1 MTCWEGKDSK
11 SMENSAAPRGLIV
24 DLITPL
30 KHGAIDGTGLE
41 RLLDQVVPHAQ
52 ALLLASPQHGEG
64 QSMETAM
71 RHELLKKVCDAV
83 TDHRISLFMWVS
95 GNTETQTREN
105 ILALQ
110 NDFRGN
116 YPADRLF
123 WVDTPLLYHSNRGLP
138 DYYRELLTLLKC
150 PLILHNNPDCIH
162 ATQTFKRRNIRTA
175 VLKEL
180 VRIEGIAGLI
190 FSGSLE
196 RAHHYQRAC
205 RGRQNF
211 RIYDGDEKRFL
222 EHPSMGGVVS
232 VGANL
237 APGPWEMIT
246 QSSIQ
251 LHAHRENYPD
261 RLQQI
266 WESGDYLKNM
276 VTLYGQTPAAM
287 IKTILSDMGTIGTP
301 EMLQSVETEADSVN
315 ALKALMNDFG
325 KNDFFDGG

>member
-1 MTCWEGKDSK
+1 
-11 SMENSAAPRGLIV
+11 MENNRAPRGLVV

-30 KHGAIDGTGLE
+30 KHGAIDEKGLE
-41 RLLDQVVPHAQ
+41 RLLEQAIPHAQ
-52 ALLLASPQHGEG
+52 ALLLASPRHGEG
-64 QSMETAM
+64 ESMGLAM
-71 RHELLKKVCDAV
+71 RRELLKKTRETVNG
-83 TDHRISLFMWVS
+83 RPISLFVWIS
-95 GNTETQTREN
+95 GNTEAQTREN

-110 NDFRGN
+110 EDFEAGRH
-116 YPADRLF
+116 F
-123 WVDTPLLYHSNRGLP
+123 FVDTPLVYHSNRGLP
-138 DYYRELLTLLKC
+138 DYYRELQGMVKA
-150 PLILHNNPDCIH
+150 PLILHNDPDCVH
-162 ATQTFKRRNIRTA
+162 ATRAFKRRNIRTA
-175 VLKEL
+175 ILKEL
-180 VRIEGIAGLI
+180 VQIEGIAGLI

-205 RGRQNF
+205 RGMQNF

-237 APGPWEMIT
+237 APGAWEMIT

-276 VTLYGQTPAAM
+276 VALYGETPTAM
-287 IKTILSDMGTIGTP
+287 IKAILSKTGTIETP
-301 EMLQSVETEADSVN
+301 EMLKSVEIEPDATET
-315 ALKALMNDFG
+315 LETLLRDFG
-325 KNDFFDGG
+325 EHR

>member
-1 MTCWEGKDSK
+1 MICWAGRDSK
-11 SMENSAAPRGLIV
+11 SMEYSSAPRGLIV

-30 KHGAIDGTGLE
+30 KNGAIDGTGLKKLLE
-41 RLLDQVVPHAQ
+41 RVLPHAQ
-52 ALLLASPQHGEG
+52 ALLLAGPRHGEG
-64 QSMETAM
+64 ERMEMAM
-71 RHELLKKVCDAV
+71 RDELLKKAMDAATGRPV
-83 TDHRISLFMWVS
+83 SLFVWVT
-95 GNTETQTREN
+95 GNTETQTRNN

-110 NDFRGN
+110 ERYGENRPEGG
-116 YPADRLF
+116 LF
-123 WVDTPLLYHSNRGLP
+123 WADTPLAYHSNRGLP
-138 DYYRELLTLLKC
+138 DYYRELQTILTV
-150 PLILHNNPDCIH
+150 PLVLHNDPDCVH
-162 ATQTFKRRNIRTA
+162 TTRTFKRHNIRTA

-180 VRIEGIAGLI
+180 AQIEGISGLI

-205 RGRQNF
+205 RKRKDF

-237 APGPWEMIT
+237 APGAWEKIT

-287 IKTILSDMGTIGTP
+287 IKTILSDTGTIETP
-301 EMLQSVETEADSVN
+301 EMLMPVEIEHDSIK
-315 ALKALMNDFG
+315 ALKTLMHDFG
-325 KNDFFDGG
+325 D

>member
-1 MTCWEGKDSK
+1 MTCWAGKGSK
-11 SMENSAAPRGLIV
+11 SMENSNAPRGLII

-30 KHGAIDGTGLE
+30 KFRAIDGMGLE
-41 RLLDQVVPHAQ
+41 RLIERVAPHAQ
-52 ALLLASPQHGEG
+52 ALLLASPRHGEG
-64 QSMETAM
+64 ESMETTM
-71 RHELLKKVCDAV
+71 RRVLLKKAFDAAA
-83 TDHRISLFMWVS
+83 DHAVSLFIWIS
-95 GNTETQTREN
+95 GKTETQTLEN

-110 NDFRGN
+110 NDFKEN
-116 YPADRLF
+116 YSKNSVF
-123 WVDTPLLYHSNRGLP
+123 WVDTPLVYHSNRGLP
-138 DYYRELLTLLKC
+138 DYYRELLTRIKA
-150 PLILHNNPDCIH
+150 PLILHNDPDCIH
-162 ATQTFKRRNIRTA
+162 ATRAFKRRNIRTA

-180 VRIEGIAGLI
+180 VQIAGIAGLI

-237 APGPWEMIT
+237 APGAWEMIT
-246 QSSIQ
+246 KSSIQ

-276 VTLYGQTPAAM
+276 VTLYRQRPAAM
-287 IKTILSDMGTIGTP
+287 IKTILSDMGIIETP
-301 EMLQSVETEADSVN
+301 EMLLPREVDVESIN
-315 ALKALMNDFG
+315 ALKTIMHDFG
-325 KNDFFDGG
+325 KYR

>member
-1 MTCWEGKDSK
+1 MICWAGRDSK
-11 SMENSAAPRGLIV
+11 SMEYSSAPRGLIV

-30 KHGAIDGTGLE
+30 KNGAIDGTGLKKLLE
-41 RLLDQVVPHAQ
+41 RVLPHAQ
-52 ALLLASPQHGEG
+52 ALLLAGPRHGEG
-64 QSMETAM
+64 ERMEMAM
-71 RHELLKKVCDAV
+71 RNEFLKKAIDAAAGRPV
-83 TDHRISLFMWVS
+83 PLFVWIS
-95 GNTETQTREN
+95 GNTEAQTRQN

-110 NDFRGN
+110 EGLGGN
-116 YPADRLF
+116 RPAGGLF
-123 WVDTPLLYHSNRGLP
+123 CVDTPLVYHSNRGLP
-138 DYYRELLTLLKC
+138 DYYRELQTILTV
-150 PLILHNNPDCIH
+150 PLVLHNEPDCVH
-162 ATQTFKRRNIRTA
+162 TPRTFKRRNIRTA

-180 VRIEGIAGLI
+180 VRIERIAGLI

-205 RGRQNF
+205 RGRKDF

-237 APGPWEMIT
+237 APGAWERIT

-276 VTLYGQTPAAM
+276 VTLYGQSPAAM
-287 IKTILSDMGTIGTP
+287 IKIILSDMGAIGTP
-301 EMLQSVETEADSVN
+301 EMLKPVEIEHDDIN
-315 ALKALMNDFG
+315 ALKTLMHDFG
-325 KNDFFDGG
+325 DHF

>member
-1 MTCWEGKDSK
+1 
-11 SMENSAAPRGLIV
+11 MENSNAPRGLIV

-30 KHGAIDGTGLE
+30 KNGAIDGTGVKK
-41 RLLDQVVPHAQ
+41 LLGRVLPHAQ
-52 ALLLASPQHGEG
+52 ALLLASPRHGEG
-64 QSMETAM
+64 ESMEMAM
-71 RHELLKKVCDAV
+71 RHELLKKAIDAV
-83 TDHRISLFMWVS
+83 AGRPISIFVWVS
-95 GNTETQTREN
+95 GNTEAQTRQN

-110 NDFRGN
+110 ERFVENRPESG
-116 YPADRLF
+116 LF
-123 WVDTPLLYHSNRGLP
+123 WVDTPLAYHSNRGLP
-138 DYYRELLTLLKC
+138 DYYRELQTIVTV
-150 PLILHNNPDCIH
+150 PLVLHNDPDCVH
-162 ATQTFKRRNIRTA
+162 TTRTFKRHNIRTA

-180 VRIEGIAGLI
+180 VQIEGIAGLI

-196 RAHHYQRAC
+196 RSHHYQRAC
-205 RGRQNF
+205 RGRKDF

-237 APGPWEMIT
+237 APGAWERIT

-276 VTLYGQTPAAM
+276 LALYGQTTAAM
-287 IKTILSDMGTIGTP
+287 IKTILSDLGTIPTP
-301 EMLQSVETEADSVN
+301 EMLLPVEIEHDSIK
-315 ALKALMNDFG
+315 ALKTLMHDFG
-325 KNDFFDGG
+325 DYP

>member
-1 MTCWEGKDSK
+1 
-11 SMENSAAPRGLIV
+11 MENSALPRGLIV

-30 KHGAIDGTGLE
+30 KHGAIDETGLE
-41 RLLDQVVPHAQ
+41 RLLDQVAPHAQ
-52 ALLLASPQHGEG
+52 ALLLASPRHGEG
-64 QSMETAM
+64 QSMEMAM
-71 RHELLKKVCDAV
+71 RHELLKIVRDAV
-83 TDHRISLFMWVS
+83 IDRPISLFMWIS

-110 NDFRGN
+110 ENFGEN
-116 YPADRLF
+116 YPTDRLF

-150 PLILHNNPDCIH
+150 PLILHNDPDCIP
-162 ATQTFKRRNIRTA
+162 ATRTFKRRNIRTA

-237 APGPWEMIT
+237 APGAWEMIT

-276 VTLYGQTPAAM
+276 VTLYGQTPNAM
-287 IKTILSDMGTIGTP
+287 IKTILSDMGTLGTP
-301 EMLQSVETEADSVN
+301 EMLQPVETEADSVK

-325 KNDFFDGG
+325 KYR

>member
-1 MTCWEGKDSK
+1 
-11 SMENSAAPRGLIV
+11 MENNSAPRGLIV

-30 KHGAIDGTGLE
+30 KNGAIDGTGLE
-41 RLLDQVVPHAQ
+41 RLLARVLPHAQ
-52 ALLLASPQHGEG
+52 ALLLAGPRHGEG
-64 QSMETAM
+64 ERMEMAM
-71 RHELLKKVCDAV
+71 RNEFLKKAIDAAAGRPV
-83 TDHRISLFMWVS
+83 PLFVWIS
-95 GNTETQTREN
+95 GNTEAQTRQN

-110 NDFRGN
+110 EGLGGN
-116 YPADRLF
+116 RPAGGLF
-123 WVDTPLLYHSNRGLP
+123 CVDTPLVYHSNRGLP
-138 DYYRELLTLLKC
+138 DYYRELQTILTV
-150 PLILHNNPDCIH
+150 PLVLHNEPDCVH
-162 ATQTFKRRNIRTA
+162 TPRTFKRRNIRTA

-180 VRIEGIAGLI
+180 VRIERIAGLI

-205 RGRQNF
+205 RGRKDF

-237 APGPWEMIT
+237 APGAWERIT

-276 VTLYGQTPAAM
+276 VTLYGQSPAAM
-287 IKTILSDMGTIGTP
+287 IKIILSDMGAIGTP
-301 EMLQSVETEADSVN
+301 EMLKPVEIEHDDIN
-315 ALKALMNDFG
+315 ALKTLMHDFG
-325 KNDFFDGG
+325 DHF

>member
-1 MTCWEGKDSK
+1 
-11 SMENSAAPRGLIV
+11 MEHNSAPRGLIV

-30 KHGAIDGTGLE
+30 KNGAIDGTGLE
-41 RLLDQVVPHAQ
+41 KLLARVLPHAQ
-52 ALLLASPQHGEG
+52 ALLLAGPRHGEG
-64 QSMETAM
+64 ERMEMAM
-71 RHELLKKVCDAV
+71 RDELLKKAIDAATGRPV
-83 TDHRISLFMWVS
+83 SLFVWVS
-95 GNTETQTREN
+95 GDTEAQTRQN

-110 NDFRGN
+110 KSIGENRPEGG
-116 YPADRLF
+116 LF
-123 WVDTPLLYHSNRGLP
+123 WVDTPLAYHSNRGLP
-138 DYYRELLTLLKC
+138 DYYQELQTIVTV
-150 PLILHNNPDCIH
+150 PLVLHNDPDCVH
-162 ATQTFKRRNIRTA
+162 TTRTFKRHNIRTA

-180 VRIEGIAGLI
+180 VQLEGIAGLI

-205 RGRQNF
+205 RGRKDF

-237 APGPWEMIT
+237 APAAWGRIT

-251 LHAHRENYPD
+251 LNAHRENYPD

-276 VTLYGQTPAAM
+276 LALYGQTPAAM
-287 IKTILSDMGTIGTP
+287 IKIILSDMGVIGTP
-301 EMLQSVETEADSVN
+301 EMRMPVEIEPDNIKV
-315 ALKALMNDFG
+315 LKTLMHDFG
-325 KNDFFDGG
+325 DYFTVLRQ